1 MIDIILLA
9 GRIILIALLYIFLF
23 AIMRTGIGLV
33 RVQRKKERVWTL
45 TVERGPKE
53 LRGVSIP
60 VEKPVTV
67 GRRPEADIVIAAN
80 YVSSMHARFT
90 LMGQNLF
97 VEDLDSRNG
106 TSVNGEPVSSPIALR
121 DGDVIVVGNVSIKA
135 RFA

>member
-67 GRRPEADIVIAAN
+67 GRSPEADIVIAAN

-106 TSVNGEPVSSPIALR
+106 TFV
-121 DGDVIVVGNVSIKA
+121 DGYRIDQPERVGTGTDIKVG
-135 RFA
+135 RTTVRLVP